1 MTQCRGNRVGET
13 KADGSWFS
21 VAWRLEKSGK
31 SGTFNISCAFSF
43 LGCVHGLS
51 GSVGGAHSAGY
62 RFDRIPKVFLNRL
75 STLFLFLFLLIS
87 LSLFL
92 LEKHHDYRDSDGKIV
107 SMVGPRSTRRFR
119 ATKSSRAGQL
129 EMPWKQNRYLILT
142 KPRPHKRIFSGS
154 RFRNESSRVD
164 SVLFR
169 LPFSPF
175 SSPLSFSLSTDLLFV
190 FVSGVCVAKPPLLLE
205 RKYRG

>member
-13 KADGSWFS
+13 KADGSWRGVSRKAEKVERLIFHALFPFL
-21 VAWRLEKSGK
+21 VA
-31 SGTFNISCAFSF
+31 CMVF
-43 LGCVHGLS
+43 LGQLHTRLDIASIEFPKFFLIV
-51 GSVGGAHSAGY
+51 Y
-62 RFDRIPKVFLNRL
+62 RP
-75 STLFLFLFLLIS
+75 LFLFLLIS
-87 LSLFL
+87 LSL
-92 LEKHHDYRDSDGKIV
+92 LEKHHDHRDSDGKV
-107 SMVGPRSTRRFR
+107 VGPRSTRRFR

>member
-43 LGCVHGLS
+43 LACM
-51 GSVGGAHSAGY
+51 
-62 RFDRIPKVFLNRL
+62 VFLGQLVVHTRL
-75 STLFLFLFLLIS
+75 DIASIEFPKFFLIVYRPLFLFLLIS

-92 LEKHHDYRDSDGKIV
+92 LEKHHDHRDSDGKVV

>member
-1 MTQCRGNRVGET
+1 MGRG
-13 KADGSWFS
+13 S
-21 VAWRLEKSGK
+21 AWRGVSRKAEKVERLIFHVLFPSLVA
-31 SGTFNISCAFSF
+31 CMVF
-43 LGCVHGLS
+43 LGQLHTRLDIASIKFPKFFLIV
-51 GSVGGAHSAGY
+51 Y
-62 RFDRIPKVFLNRL
+62 RP
-75 STLFLFLFLLIS
+75 LFLFLLIS

-92 LEKHHDYRDSDGKIV
+92 LEKHHDHRDSDGKVV

>member
-43 LGCVHGLS
+43 LACM
-51 GSVGGAHSAGY
+51 
-62 RFDRIPKVFLNRL
+62 VFLGQLVVHTRL
-75 STLFLFLFLLIS
+75 DIASIEFPKFFLIVYRPLFLFLLIS

-92 LEKHHDYRDSDGKIV
+92 LEKHHDHRDSDGKV
-107 SMVGPRSTRRFR
+107 VGPRSTRRFR

>member
-1 MTQCRGNRVGET
+1 MGRG
-13 KADGSWFS
+13 S
-21 VAWRLEKSGK
+21 AWRGASRKAEKVERLIFHALFPSLVA
-31 SGTFNISCAFSF
+31 CMVF
-43 LGCVHGLS
+43 LGQLVVHTRLDIAS
-51 GSVGGAHSAGY
+51 IEFPKFFLIVY
-62 RFDRIPKVFLNRL
+62 RP
-75 STLFLFLFLLIS
+75 LFLFLLIS

>member
-43 LGCVHGLS
+43 LACM
-51 GSVGGAHSAGY
+51 
-62 RFDRIPKVFLNRL
+62 VFLGQLVVHTRL
-75 STLFLFLFLLIS
+75 NIASIEFPKFFLIVYRPLFLFLLIS
-87 LSLFL
+87 LSL
-92 LEKHHDYRDSDGKIV
+92 LEKHHDHRDSDGKV
-107 SMVGPRSTRRFR
+107 VGPRSTRRFR

>member
-43 LGCVHGLS
+43 LACM
-51 GSVGGAHSAGY
+51 
-62 RFDRIPKVFLNRL
+62 VFLGQLVVHTRL
-75 STLFLFLFLLIS
+75 DIASIEFPKFFLIVYRPFFLFLLIS

-92 LEKHHDYRDSDGKIV
+92 LEKHHDHRDSDGKVV

-119 ATKSSRAGQL
+119 ATKSSRTGQL

>member
-1 MTQCRGNRVGET
+1 MQGKQRGET

-43 LGCVHGLS
+43 LACM
-51 GSVGGAHSAGY
+51 
-62 RFDRIPKVFLNRL
+62 VFLGQLVVHTRL
-75 STLFLFLFLLIS
+75 DIASIEFSKFFLIVYRPLFLFLLIS

-92 LEKHHDYRDSDGKIV
+92 LEKHHDHRDSDGKVV

>member
-1 MTQCRGNRVGET
+1 MGRG
-13 KADGSWFS
+13 S
-21 VAWRLEKSGK
+21 AWRGVSRKAEKVERLI
-31 SGTFNISCAFSF
+31 FHALFPFLVACMVF
-43 LGCVHGLS
+43 LGQLHTRLDIASIEFPKFFLIV
-51 GSVGGAHSAGY
+51 Y
-62 RFDRIPKVFLNRL
+62 RP
-75 STLFLFLFLLIS
+75 LFLFFFFIS

-92 LEKHHDYRDSDGKIV
+92 LEKHHDHRDSDGKV
-107 SMVGPRSTRRFR
+107 VGPRSTRRFR